1 MMTNEGFNFMN
12 PGEMVLVLGCDHVR
26 YIGKI

>member
-12 PGEMVLVLGCDHVR
+12 PGEMVLVLGCDHGSH
-26 YIGKI
+26 IEKI